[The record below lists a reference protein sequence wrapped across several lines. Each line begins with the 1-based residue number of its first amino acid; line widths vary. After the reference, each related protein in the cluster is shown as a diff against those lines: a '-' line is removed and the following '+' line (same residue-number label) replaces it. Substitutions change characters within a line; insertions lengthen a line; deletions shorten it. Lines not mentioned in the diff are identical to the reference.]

1 MTPEGNKTPHFP
13 GFSGDYEI
21 VAILLVA
28 AQALAILCAH
38 GQTVQPLDAKTSAIV
53 NRPEF
58 RHAMFGMG
66 AGSAFANLRDVEPG
80 LEAKSVELPDY
91 SFDDCGA

>member
-1 MTPEGNKTPHFP
+1 
-13 GFSGDYEI
+13 
-21 VAILLVA
+21 
-28 AQALAILCAH
+28 
-38 GQTVQPLDAKTSAIV
+38 
-53 NRPEF
+53 
-58 RHAMFGMG
+58 MFGMG